1 MPSFFF
7 FWWLSAAPIPTND
20 KRLPLNGTSTRSR
33 LPLPFALSSV
43 SCGMATANQQQA
55 GSNSKGIP
63 TFCSSC
69 TLAVFYYA
77 SSWHT
82 AFLTGVSWKKVKPF
96 FRSECTQ
103 KESSLASTK
112 KKQKKNKN
120 EQHQVLCHRENSAYG
135 AGRPG
140 GTTRAIVEVLL
151 ASTTLRIFFRRGLRC
166 GLEYRRSC

>member
-1 MPSFFF
+1 MNREIAFVFF

-112 KKQKKNKN
+112 KKNRKRIKMSSI
-120 EQHQVLCHRENSAYG
+120 RFSAFERTLPTG
-135 AGRPG
+135 PGRPG

-151 ASTTLRIFFRRGLRC
+151 TS
-166 GLEYRRSC
+166 